1 MKGFIEV
8 HDKDGREIL
17 LNIQHIVEVRGNS
30 TYTDDIPPFSTAY
43 PYILCRECY
52 EEIRDKIMEAEHERQ
67 RYHQGVGVL

>member
-30 TYTDDIPPFSTAY
+30 IYSDDIPPFATDY

-52 EEIRDKIMEAEHERQ
+52 EEIRDKIMEAANDR
-67 RYHQGVGVL
+67 